1 MVESSVL
8 MTSHK
13 ESRLFPCGPSD
24 HTTLSQ
30 WLLLHQ
36 SRDESQEYGW
46 RPKLVYIYSY
56 LLLINCQMKF
66 ILAHMSALE
75 YGRVRRSSVWV
86 LFNPSSALQWRSPF
100 YTCSRPFVYWGISS
114 ALRSRR
120 QQFLLCCNF
129 GTEGHILCHPLT
141 LGMKP

>member
-13 ESRLFPCGPSD
+13 ESRLFPCGPSV

-36 SRDESQEYGW
+36 SRDESQEYKW
-46 RPKLVYIYSY
+46 RPKLMYIYSY

-75 YGRVRRSSVWV
+75 YGRVRRSPVWV

-100 YTCSRPFVYWGISS
+100 YACSRPFNTE
-114 ALRSRR
+114 A
-120 QQFLLCCNF
+120 FLLHYDPEDNSFSCVVTSAQK
-129 GTEGHILCHPLT
+129 GTYYVT
-141 LGMKP
+141 L